1 MKFAFLILIGFFL
14 FGGCSLS
21 KKPEVL
27 RVGILSWPGYEPLA
41 LADSLNY
48 YDENI
53 KIIRFPSVIDVLGAM
68 RNGTIDVASLT
79 IDESIVYAQNNPE
92 IRAFLI
98 CDISNGGDGIVAK
111 EGITTA
117 AQLKGKRIAAE
128 ESALSSYILN
138 RFLKLSDLQLSD
150 ITVVP
155 INYDIQRQAFSSDQA
170 DAVITY
176 NPVKDQLIAQ
186 GGTLLFDSSKM
197 PGEIVDVLIARDSV
211 LKEKKASVSLLV
223 NGWFKS
229 LEYMSKNSK
238 DANKRM
244 ASFEG
249 VSEELFARSLEGIKI
264 PNRQESLK
272 MLTKGTGSIHE
283 TSTLLIKNMRTQGL
297 LREDASFENF
307 FTSEYVGMK

>member
-1 MKFAFLILIGFFL
+1 MKLGLMILMGVLL
-14 FGGCSLS
+14 FTGCSAF
-21 KKPEVL
+21 KKPEEL

-48 YDENI
+48 YDEKI

-68 RNGTIDVASLT
+68 RNGTIDVAALT
-79 IDESIVYAQNNPE
+79 IDESMVYAQENPE

-98 CDISNGGDGIVAK
+98 CDISNGGDGVVAK
-111 EGITTA
+111 EGITIP

-128 ESALSSYILN
+128 ESALSSYVLN
-138 RFLKLSDLQLSD
+138 RFLKASGLGLSD

-155 INYDIQRQAFSSDQA
+155 VNYDIQLQTFSSDQA

-186 GGTLLFDSSKM
+186 GGKLLFDSSKM

-211 LKEKKASVSLLV
+211 LKDKKASVISLV

-229 LEYMSKNSK
+229 LKYMSKNAK

-264 PNRQESLK
+264 PTREESVQ
-272 MLTKGTGSIHE
+272 MLTKGKGSIHE
-283 TSTLLIKNMRTQGL
+283 TSVPLIQNMRTQGL
-297 LREDASFENF
+297 LREDSSFENL
-307 FTSEYVGMK
+307 FTSEYIGMK